1 MNWRFG
7 ICALLYAFSAS
18 CGNVRLAVA
27 VPLAADAD
35 AENIISLVGT
45 GCEAVRSGESRS
57 SIRIRA
63 TDKAS
68 FNAVEKIPELSEY
81 RDSFSSH
88 DFNVLVYNIID
99 NYIEDQAV
107 RTTSQDDSR
116 LCVEMTGY
124 LNSENILKVLND
136 NFQKYSA
143 AVEPAGE
150 TVSNVRYRTEDYP
163 DSLQLESGAV
173 LAPASSF
180 LPPPPQPV
188 ISDKVAARPEEPSPK
203 ISAAGMSPSPVPLSG
218 AEGPAAA
225 VTSSPSPVSSP
236 APVPPAPAADPAED
250 KAVVYLFLD
259 KTRFYNN
266 TSTLKFYQDLKQAAE
281 ERNGVKV
288 TLDKSQAAY
297 TLKTRVL
304 RAKVDPLN
312 QQTSRLQMVI
322 AAELEQ
328 PGREPVVEHQNRFIL
343 FDDKDDEQAVAANLT
358 RKLLLQASRT
368 VLKKIKLPQS
378 EAIIT
383 PAETNYGVFAPT
395 PQP

>member
-35 AENIISLVGT
+35 AENIISLAGS
-45 GCEAVRSGESRS
+45 GCEAVRAGETRS

-99 NYIEDQAV
+99 NYIEDLAV

-136 NFQKYSA
+136 NFQKFA
-143 AVEPAGE
+143 TPAVSSQNTPPN
-150 TVSNVRYRTEDYP
+150 VLFSNENYP
-163 DSLQLESGAV
+163 DSLQLESDSG
-173 LAPASSF
+173 LAPESSF
-180 LPPPPQPV
+180 MPPPPQPV
-188 ISDKVAARPEEPSPK
+188 ISDKVAARPEKEPGLKKTESTEYPSPQAAPAVPV
-203 ISAAGMSPSPVPLSG
+203 SGSGSQAAGKAG
-218 AEGPAAA
+218 EN
-225 VTSSPSPVSSP
+225 
-236 APVPPAPAADPAED
+236 ADIY
-250 KAVVYLFLD
+250 VFLD

-266 TSTLKFYQDLKQAAE
+266 TATLKFYQDLKQAIE
-281 ERNGVKV
+281 ERSGVKV
-288 TLDKSQAAY
+288 TPDKAQAAY

-328 PGREPVVEHQNRFIL
+328 PGKESVVEQQNRFIL
-343 FDDKDDEQAVAANLT
+343 FDNKDNEQAVAAGLM
-358 RKLLLQASRT
+358 RKLLLQASKM
-368 VLKKIKLPQS
+368 VLKKIKPPRS
-378 EAIIT
+378 EPIIT

-395 PQP
+395 RQP